1 MSLGPNLSF
10 AKMMTDDE
18 LITKLEET
26 TKDAPRHQLDTLRA
40 ILERNAAV
48 RYLRRGYP
56 TPATVDAATFRRS
69 VPLSCYD
76 DDYADHILR
85 IADGDDDDDLPLL
98 SVDSLVCFFYSSGTS
113 SMKPKLIP
121 YFDSAPSNAIS
132 FLAYQG
138 SAAILRRLFPPR
150 PFVNKILWFM
160 YAGDVKNTK
169 GGYKAMA
176 VSAFPFQSNNPN
188 ASRFLFM
195 SVSPKEVILGSDV
208 EQQMYCHL
216 LCGLRHSDLVDGI
229 GAPYAAGLVRAICLL
244 ESKWEQLCQDL
255 EYGYPSSGISDVA
268 MRDSVIEV
276 LSEPQ
281 PELAKRY
288 RSICEEE
295 DWEGI
300 LSKLWPNARYIK
312 CVTTGSMEQ
321 YYSKIKYYGGELP
334 VLGGDYFA
342 SECCV
347 GINLDIS
354 QPPELTRYT
363 MLPTAA
369 YFEFLLFDMN
379 KASARDEET
388 VDLTGV
394 EVGKMYE
401 VVVTTYRGLYRYR
414 LGDIVK
420 VVGFYNSSP
429 QVEFVMR
436 APKTPSEILTEG
448 DLMSAM
454 KSFQQVLRN
463 EVMTEVT
470 EFAVFLDLE
479 LNPKQLKVFVEVTE
493 GSIFLQ
499 LEKLN
504 ESVLVLRGCCSYL
517 EDGFGAIYKLMRQRG
532 EVGPMLLYIV
542 KPGSFDKILQVAI
555 ENGAP
560 ASQYKPPKI
569 IRNHKIVDLME
580 DCAVVTVCLD
590 SFDG

>member
-1 MSLGPNLSF
+1 
-10 AKMMTDDE
+10 MMTDDE

-48 RYLRRGYP
+48 RYLRRRYP
-56 TPATVDAATFRRS
+56 TPAAVDAATFRRS

-85 IADGDDDDDLPLL
+85 IADGSDDDRPLL
-98 SVDSLVCFFYSSGTS
+98 FVDSLVCFFYSSGTS

-121 YFDSAPSNAIS
+121 YFDSAPSKAIS
-132 FLAYQG
+132 FLAHQG
-138 SAAILRRLFPPR
+138 SAAILRS
-150 PFVNKILWFM
+150 
-160 YAGDVKNTK
+160 TK

-176 VSAFPFQSNNPN
+176 ASAFPFQGNNPN
-188 ASRFLFM
+188 ASRFLSM

-229 GAPYAAGLVRAICLL
+229 RAPYAAGLVRAICLL

-281 PELAKRY
+281 PELAKRF

-295 DWEGI
+295 DWGGI

-312 CVTTGSMEQ
+312 CVTMGNLEQ

-354 QPPELTRYT
+354 QPPGLTRFT

-369 YFEFLLFDMN
+369 YFEFLPFDMN
-379 KASARDEET
+379 QTSARDEET

-394 EVGKMYE
+394 KVGKMYE

-420 VVGFYNSSP
+420 VVGFYNSSS
-429 QVEFVMR
+429 QVEFVTR
-436 APKTPSEILTEG
+436 GPKTPNL
-448 DLMSAM
+448 
-454 KSFQQVLRN
+454 F
-463 EVMTEVT
+463 
-470 EFAVFLDLE
+470 F
-479 LNPKQLKVFVEVTE
+479 
-493 GSIFLQ
+493 
-499 LEKLN
+499 
-504 ESVLVLRGCCSYL
+504 
-517 EDGFGAIYKLMRQRG
+517 
-532 EVGPMLLYIV
+532 
-542 KPGSFDKILQVAI
+542 
-555 ENGAP
+555 
-560 ASQYKPPKI
+560 
-569 IRNHKIVDLME
+569 
-580 DCAVVTVCLD
+580 
-590 SFDG
+590 

>member
-1 MSLGPNLSF
+1 MQ
-10 AKMMTDDE
+10 ACTW
-18 LITKLEET
+18 
-26 TKDAPRHQLDTLRA
+26 
-40 ILERNAAV
+40 
-48 RYLRRGYP
+48 
-56 TPATVDAATFRRS
+56 
-69 VPLSCYD
+69 
-76 DDYADHILR
+76 
-85 IADGDDDDDLPLL
+85 
-98 SVDSLVCFFYSSGTS
+98 SSGTS

-121 YFDSAPSNAIS
+121 YFDSAPSKAIS
-132 FLAYQG
+132 FLAHQG

-160 YAGDVKNTK
+160 YAGDVKSTK

-176 VSAFPFQSNNPN
+176 ASAFPFQGNNPN
-188 ASRFLFM
+188 ASRFLSM

-229 GAPYAAGLVRAICLL
+229 QAPYAAGLVRAICFL

-281 PELAKRY
+281 PELVKRC

-295 DWEGI
+295 DWGGI

-312 CVTTGSMEQ
+312 CVTTGNMEQ

-354 QPPELTRYT
+354 QPPELTQFT

-369 YFEFLLFDMN
+369 YFEFLPFDMN
-379 KASARDEET
+379 KTSARDEET
-388 VDLTGV
+388 VDHTGV

-401 VVVTTYRGLYRYR
+401 VVVTTYRGLHRYR

-429 QVEFVMR
+429 QVEFVAR
-436 APKTPSEILTEG
+436 APKTPSEVLTEG
-448 DLMSAM
+448 DLMSAI

-463 EVMTEVT
+463 EAMTEVT
-470 EFAVFLDLE
+470 EFAGFLDLE
-479 LNPKQLKVFVEVTE
+479 LNPKQLKVFVEVRE

-517 EDGFGAIYKLMRQRG
+517 EDGFGAIYKLMRERG

>member
-1 MSLGPNLSF
+1 
-10 AKMMTDDE
+10 MMTDDE

-48 RYLRRGYP
+48 RYLHRGYP
-56 TPATVDAATFRRS
+56 TPSAVDAATFRRS

-85 IADGDDDDDLPLL
+85 IADGDDDDDRPLL

-121 YFDSAPSNAIS
+121 YFDSAPSKAIS
-132 FLAYQG
+132 FLAHQG
-138 SAAILRRLFPPR
+138 SAAILRR
-150 PFVNKILWFM
+150 
-160 YAGDVKNTK
+160 
-169 GGYKAMA
+169 
-176 VSAFPFQSNNPN
+176 
-188 ASRFLFM
+188 
-195 SVSPKEVILGSDV
+195 
-208 EQQMYCHL
+208 
-216 LCGLRHSDLVDGI
+216 HSDLVDGI
-229 GAPYAAGLVRAICLL
+229 RAPYAAGLVRAICLL

-255 EYGYPSSGISDVA
+255 EYGYPSSGIFDVA
-268 MRDSVIEV
+268 TRDSVIGV

-295 DWEGI
+295 DWGGI

-354 QPPELTRYT
+354 QPPELTRFT

-369 YFEFLLFDMN
+369 YFEFLPFDIN
-379 KASARDEET
+379 KMSAREEET

-394 EVGKMYE
+394 EMGKMYE

-463 EVMTEVT
+463 EAMTEVT
-470 EFAVFLDLE
+470 EFAGFLDLE

>member
-1 MSLGPNLSF
+1 
-10 AKMMTDDE
+10 MMTDDE

-56 TPATVDAATFRRS
+56 TPAAVDAATFRRS

-85 IADGDDDDDLPLL
+85 IADGDDDDDRPLL

-150 PFVNKILWFM
+150 LFVNKILWFM

-188 ASRFLFM
+188 ASRFLSI

-288 RSICEEE
+288 RSICEEK
-295 DWEGI
+295 DWGGI

-369 YFEFLLFDMN
+369 YFEFLPFDMN
-379 KASARDEET
+379 KTSARDEET
-388 VDLTGV
+388 VDLTAV

-569 IRNHKIVDLME
+569 IRNHNIVDLME

>member
-1 MSLGPNLSF
+1 
-10 AKMMTDDE
+10 MMTDDE

-48 RYLRRGYP
+48 RYLHRGYP
-56 TPATVDAATFRRS
+56 TPSAVDAATFRRF

-85 IADGDDDDDLPLL
+85 IADGDDDDDRPLL

-121 YFDSAPSNAIS
+121 YFDSAPSKAIS
-132 FLAYQG
+132 FLAHQG

-176 VSAFPFQSNNPN
+176 ASAFPFQSNNPN
-188 ASRFLFM
+188 ASRFLSM

-229 GAPYAAGLVRAICLL
+229 RAPYAAGLVRAICLL

-255 EYGYPSSGISDVA
+255 EYGYPSSGIFDVA
-268 MRDSVIEV
+268 TRDSVIEV

-295 DWEGI
+295 DWGGI

-354 QPPELTRYT
+354 QPPELTRFT

-369 YFEFLLFDMN
+369 YFEFLPFDIN
-379 KASARDEET
+379 KMSAREEET

-394 EVGKMYE
+394 EMGKMYE

-463 EVMTEVT
+463 EAMTEVT
-470 EFAVFLDLE
+470 EFAGFLDLE
-479 LNPKQLKVFVEVTE
+479 LNPKQLKVFVEVTK

-504 ESVLVLRGCCSYL
+504 ESVLVLRRCCSYL
-517 EDGFGAIYKLMRQRG
+517 EDGFGAIYKLMRERG
-532 EVGPMLLYIV
+532 DVGPVLLYIV

>member
-1 MSLGPNLSF
+1 
-10 AKMMTDDE
+10 MMTDDE

-56 TPATVDAATFRRS
+56 TPAAVDAATFRRS

-85 IADGDDDDDLPLL
+85 IADGDDDDDRPLL

-138 SAAILRRLFPPR
+138 GAAILRRLFPPR

-295 DWEGI
+295 DWGGI

-369 YFEFLLFDMN
+369 YFEFLPFDMN
-379 KASARDEET
+379 KTSARDEET